1 MFYQSKE
8 YFLLLLELLLFT
20 FIILKTESEKLEI
33 LRNTKY
39 NNYFSEQIIKNRIVS
54 DMEFRNKVLKYL
66 SENK

>member
-20 FIILKTESEKLEI
+20 FIILETESEKLEI
-33 LRNTKY
+33 LINEKY
-39 NNYFSEQIIKNRIVS
+39 DTSVSEQIIKNRIVT
-54 DMEFRNKVLKYL
+54 DAEFRTKVIKYL

>member
-20 FIILKTESEKLEI
+20 FIILKTESVKLEI
-33 LRNTKY
+33 LRNKKY
-39 NNYFSEQIIKNRIVS
+39 DTSFSEQIIKNRIVT
-54 DMEFRNKVLKYL
+54 DLEFRTKVIKYL